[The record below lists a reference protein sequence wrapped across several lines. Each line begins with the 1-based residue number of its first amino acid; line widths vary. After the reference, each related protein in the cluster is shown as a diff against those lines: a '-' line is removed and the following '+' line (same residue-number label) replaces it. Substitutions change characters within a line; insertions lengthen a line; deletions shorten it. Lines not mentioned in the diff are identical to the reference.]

1 MNRFLATA
9 ATVIAVVAAQAAQAA
24 SPMTDGEVK
33 KIDKPAAR
41 ITLKHGEIK
50 SLDIPAM
57 TMSYHVKDPAV
68 LDKVKVGDHVRF
80 SVERID
86 SQYTVVALEPAR

>member
-9 ATVIAVVAAQAAQAA
+9 ALIVAAQLAVAA

-33 KIDKPAAR
+33 KVDKAAAR

-57 TMSYHVKDPAV
+57 TMAYRVKDPAM
-68 LDKVKVGDHVRF
+68 LDKVQPGQHVRF

-86 SQYTVVALEPAR
+86 SQYTVVQLEPAQ